1 MSDLPISADQAIRR
15 QMDLF
20 RNAVGPHVQSGQ
32 PYALLDFPNHSN
44 IGDSAIYAGELAF
57 FDAHAGRRAD
67 CVCTWA
73 GDMDW
78 VERQLPPEGPIFLQG
93 GGNFGDLWLKGIHT
107 RVTMRLPSGSRTRTP
122 PRSSL
127 NTRPFATLTMRRR
140 MRGLRTGSR
149 RAFSCSS
156 MGFAS

>member
-57 FDAHAGRRAD
+57 FDAHA
-67 CVCTWA
+67 
-73 GDMDW
+73 
-78 VERQLPPEGPIFLQG
+78 
-93 GGNFGDLWLKGIHT
+93 
-107 RVTMRLPSGSRTRTP
+107 
-122 PRSSL
+122 
-127 NTRPFATLTMRRR
+127 
-140 MRGLRTGSR
+140 
-149 RAFSCSS
+149 
-156 MGFAS
+156 